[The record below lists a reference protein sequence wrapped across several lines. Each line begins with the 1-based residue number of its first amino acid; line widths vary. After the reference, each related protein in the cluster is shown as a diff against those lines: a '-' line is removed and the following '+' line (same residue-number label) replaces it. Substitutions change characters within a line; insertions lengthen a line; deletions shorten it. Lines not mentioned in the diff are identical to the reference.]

1 MYVKRFGNFI
11 YNQEI
16 TFTNNFNITFKDG
29 ILEVEKVKS
38 QISKVYGENIKNIT
52 VLNGK
57 NGTGK
62 STILDIIGM
71 NREDRMAQIYYDIEN
86 KVFNEYFLLYFLGEY
101 KDGEDIY
108 GIEFCGN
115 NIFEYIKNCKI
126 EDDGYIKSNKS
137 IGIQLI
143 YDGKSFKNSK
153 TFYSEE
159 LLSGEGKN
167 IPVSE
172 QICIFKCDTKRKYSR
187 RINYGYFAKKEEDKK
202 LLSKRIY
209 LGKANNSLKYETI
222 FNIRN
227 NNKIEF
233 FNKEIILEIK
243 DRIDKEI
250 SYYIEYDLE
259 EHKIEFKGKLNNAKK
274 DIKKDLGI
282 EEESWDKAQFEKLDN
297 KKELTKKEIKESY
310 IEKLISRYIVYQS
323 ICELGGYIDR
333 FAGNKKKDKNK
344 VYETEF
350 LNKVDEVK
358 DLENTKKI
366 LGEPV
371 DFEIEVQGIK
381 KIINKY
387 KDSFK
392 DKYEGLKK
400 ISRYVSSRIEA
411 GYKFKEKNAY
421 QKAFEDIIK
430 NISKLSEEYFTEDG
444 IYIRINNKVK
454 LDSNAK
460 RLLDKFEKYKAENYK
475 LGEKGKLNSLQTIFE
490 INFNDLSDGERELID
505 FICNIFYANKH
516 SEYAKLVILL
526 FDEPDCFLHP
536 EWSRKFLNIIIDY
549 INTFKNNFQ
558 IILTTHSPYLI
569 SDMFP
574 QNVFRFNRDEN
585 NNLKIER
592 LSNSSKSCFGANIY
606 DLLNNSFFMKNSI
619 GEFATNYIK
628 DIIKDIYK
636 LEQLYKEDK
645 NKYNSIVEKIEF
657 CINNI
662 GDPVLKDN
670 ISKMYYLKQREIKLS
685 SIKDINNWDV
695 TYNEI
700 LDNISNEEEKE
711 KVKKLMD
718 KFRGEK

>member
-1 MYVKRFGNFI
+1 MKRFGNFI
-11 YNQEI
+11 YNKEI
-16 TFTNNFNITFKDG
+16 TFTNNFNITFKNG
-29 ILEVEKVKS
+29 ILKVEKVKS

-126 EDDGYIKSNKS
+126 EDNGYIKSNKS

-143 YDGKSFKNSK
+143 YDGKNFKNSK
-153 TFYSEE
+153 TFYSQE

-167 IPVSE
+167 ISVSE
-172 QICIFKCDTKRKYSR
+172 QICIFKCDTKRKYSK
-187 RINYGYFAKKEEDKK
+187 RINYGYFARKEEDKK
-202 LLSKRIY
+202 RLSKRIY
-209 LGKANNSLKYETI
+209 LGKANNSIKYETI
-222 FNIRN
+222 FNIRK

-233 FNKEIILEIK
+233 FNKEVILEIK

-250 SYYIEYDLE
+250 AYYIEYDLE
-259 EHKIEFKGKLNNAKK
+259 EYKMEFKGKIENAKESIEESLG
-274 DIKKDLGI
+274 IKK
-282 EEESWDKAQFEKLDN
+282 EFFRKVPSKESNN

-392 DKYEGLKK
+392 DTYEGLKK

-516 SEYAKLVILL
+516 SENAKLVILL

-536 EWSRKFLNIIIDY
+536 EWSRKFLSIIIDY

-585 NNLKIER
+585 NDLKIER
-592 LSNSSKSCFGANIY
+592 LSNSSNSCFGANIY

-619 GEFATNYIK
+619 GEFATKYIKEVIK
-628 DIIKDIYK
+628 DIDE
-636 LEQLYKEDK
+636 LEKLYKEDK
-645 NKYNSIVEKIEF
+645 NKYKSTVEKIEF

-670 ISKMYYLKQREIKLS
+670 ISKMYYLKKRKIKPN
-685 SIKDINNWDV
+685 DIRNINDWDA

>member
-29 ILEVEKVKS
+29 ILKVEKVKS

-71 NREDRMAQIYYDIEN
+71 NREDRMPQIYYDIEN

-115 NIFEYIKNCKI
+115 NIFDYIKNCKI
-126 EDDGYIKSNKS
+126 ENDRYIKSNKS

-143 YDGKSFKNSK
+143 YDGKNFKDSQ
-153 TFYSEE
+153 TSYSQE
-159 LLSGEGKN
+159 LLSGKGKN
-167 IPVSE
+167 ISVSE
-172 QICIFKCDTKRKYSR
+172 QICIFKCDSKRKYSR

-209 LGKANNSLKYETI
+209 LGKANNSIKYETI

-259 EHKIEFKGKLNNAKK
+259 EHKIEFKEKLNNAKK

-282 EEESWDKAQFEKLDN
+282 EEKLWRKAPFEKTDN

-310 IEKLISRYIVYQS
+310 LEKLISRYIVYES
-323 ICELGGYIDR
+323 ICELGGYIDG
-333 FAGNKKKDKNK
+333 FAGNKKKDK

-358 DLENTKKI
+358 DLENTKI
-366 LGEPV
+366 LGKPV

-387 KDSFK
+387 YKDKDSFE

-411 GYKFKEKNAY
+411 GYEFGEENGY
-421 QKAFEDIIK
+421 QKAFEDLIESF
-430 NISKLSEEYFTEDG
+430 SKLSNKYFTKEG
-444 IYIRINNKVK
+444 IYIDIKDQNDFDFKVIE
-454 LDSNAK
+454 
-460 RLLDKFEKYKAENYK
+460 LLELFKKYEVENDKKF
-475 LGEKGKLNSLQTIFE
+475 NSLPAIFE
-490 INFNDLSDGERELID
+490 INFNNLSDGEKELID
-505 FICNIFYANKH
+505 FICNIFYADKI
-516 SEYAKLVILL
+516 SRDAELVILL

-536 EWSRKFLNIIIDY
+536 EWSRKFLSIIIDY

-585 NNLKIER
+585 NDLKIER
-592 LSNSSKSCFGANIY
+592 LSNSSNSCFGANIY

-619 GEFATNYIK
+619 GEFATKYIKEVIK
-628 DIIKDIYK
+628 DIDE
-636 LEQLYKEDK
+636 LEKLYKEDK
-645 NKYNSIVEKIEF
+645 NKYKSTVEKIEF

-670 ISKMYYLKQREIKLS
+670 ISKMYYLKKRKIKPN
-685 SIKDINNWDV
+685 DIRNINDWDA